1 MSNNILSNLFSF
13 DKMISEQ
20 IIKLVYYVG
29 LLLIALGFIA
39 SLIGAFQAGFVG
51 FLPALLMAIIGA
63 ALSILL
69 WRVFCE
75 CIIIL
80 FRMYA
85 RLGDINKTLGGKNVE
100 PAIPGND
107 AILAAREAAMKAKD
121 AAMERADSLK
131 GSLKKDA
138 DTPKAT
144 IAKPAAKPAAAPPKR
159 PVVKKAAPK
168 KAATKTAAKSTAK
181 KPAAKKTTA
190 KKPATKK

>member
-1 MSNNILSNLFSF
+1 MSNKILSNLLSF

-63 ALSILL
+63 ALSVLL

-85 RLGDINKTLGGKNVE
+85 RLGDINKTLGGKNIE
-100 PAIPGND
+100 PEIPGDD
-107 AILAAREAAMKAKD
+107 ALKAAREAALKAKD

-131 GSLKKDA
+131 GSLKKDS
-138 DTPKAT
+138 DTPSAS
-144 IAKPAAKPAAAPPKR
+144 ISKPAAKPAAAPPKR
-159 PVVKKAAPK
+159 PAAKKTAAKKAP
-168 KAATKTAAKSTAK
+168 TKTAAKSTAK
-181 KPAAKKTTA
+181 KPAAKKVAA